1 MITGSA
7 VVHAKIDR
15 NMGNSTS
22 CKIVTPKNLNLKLCT
37 RDYVGETTYHANFG
51 SNRYSRG
58 LFSI

>member
-51 SNRYSRG
+51 SNR
-58 LFSI
+58 